1 MAGALSNVRVLD
13 LSRVLAG
20 PWATQTLADLGADVI
35 KVERPGCGDDT
46 RAWGPPYLKGENG
59 LPTTESAYFLSTN
72 RNKRSVAIDIS
83 LPDGQDIIRQLAAN
97 ADILVENFKV
107 GGLAQYGLS
116 YEDVKKINP
125 RIIYCS
131 ITGFGQDGPYASR
144 AGYDF
149 LIQGMG
155 GLMSVTG
162 DPNGDPQKVGV
173 ALTDVLTGLYTT
185 VAALAALAHRERS
198 GEGQHIDVALLD
210 VEVACLANQAMNYL
224 VGGTPPQ
231 RLGNMHP
238 NIVPYQSFPT
248 SNGDMILAIGN
259 DGQFRRFC
267 EVAGRPEWA
276 EDERFRN
283 NTKRVQHRDELVA
296 LIREV
301 TSRLTT
307 KEWVAALEKVGVP
320 CGPINDI
327 ADVFDDPQV
336 RHRGLH
342 VQMKHPTAGVTPSVA
357 SPLRM
362 TATPVEYRRAPPLLG
377 EHSSEVL
384 QDWLKMDDDTVNRL
398 LREGVVSAG

>member
-46 RAWGPPYLKGENG
+46 RAWGPPYLKDENG

-72 RNKRSVAIDIS
+72 RNKRSLAVDIS
-83 LPDGQDIIRQLAAN
+83 HPEGQEIIRQLAAN

-125 RIIYCS
+125 GIIYCS

-162 DPNGDPQKVGV
+162 DPNGEPQKVGV

-198 GEGQHIDVALLD
+198 GEGQHVDVALLD

-231 RLGNMHP
+231 RLGNTHP

-267 EVAGRPEWA
+267 EVAGHPEWA
-276 EDERFRN
+276 DDERFKS

-296 LIREV
+296 LIKEV
-301 TSRLTT
+301 TARLTT
-307 KEWVAALEKVGVP
+307 KEWVIALEKVGVP

-362 TATPVEYRRAPPLLG
+362 TATPVEYRRPPPLLG
-377 EHSSEVL
+377 EHSTEIL
-384 QDWLKMDDDTVNRL
+384 RDWLNMDGDTVNHL